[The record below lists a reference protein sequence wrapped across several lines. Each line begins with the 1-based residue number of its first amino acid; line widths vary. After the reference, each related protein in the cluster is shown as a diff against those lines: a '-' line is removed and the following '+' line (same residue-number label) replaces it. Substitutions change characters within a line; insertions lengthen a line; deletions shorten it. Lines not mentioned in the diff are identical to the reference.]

1 MKMRTSSI
9 WAAVEMKSN
18 AVGLTVVVRP
28 SRMAV
33 SAAGRTGHS
42 SRRPTTL
49 IQAVMS
55 RFASTSAAPRAQ
67 PRRAGVALLDERA
80 SQCDDAA
87 MDLAIGD
94 LKSIERGDQLLHHEQ
109 ADVMVKHRPTH
120 FERRHEVVIDQERV
134 GRERVDGAAASTT
147 GNPPW
152 RRRVGRGP
160 IFQPQ
165 IADAAAA
172 SDASWGVNGRDWT
185 EHPAI
190 SVFARNASSRP
201 RAT

>member
-1 MKMRTSSI
+1 MKMRMSPI

-55 RFASTSAAPRAQ
+55 ISRAPPLRARK
-67 PRRAGVALLDERA
+67 PRCAGVALLDERA
-80 SQCDDAA
+80 PQRDDAA
-87 MDLAIGD
+87 LDLAID
-94 LKSIERGDQLLHHEQ
+94 DVKSIERGDQLLRHKQ

-120 FERRHEVVIDQERV
+120 FERCHEVVID
-134 GRERVDGAAASTT
+134 
-147 GNPPW
+147 
-152 RRRVGRGP
+152 
-160 IFQPQ
+160 
-165 IADAAAA
+165 
-172 SDASWGVNGRDWT
+172 
-185 EHPAI
+185 
-190 SVFARNASSRP
+190 
-201 RAT
+201 